1 MSARGRLLA
10 MVLAAGAFGA
20 CGTASSGGGYTPP
33 PLLDGGSTVDGAAGD
48 SAVPPGDAGDAGDAG
63 AGEDVSVSNA
73 PCFTTFRFV
82 PPPGTTAQTVQVT
95 GEWNGFANPGTPMTG
110 PDASG
115 AFTAQVQLTPGLV
128 AYKLIV
134 DGQWELDPAEHWQK
148 YVGGVANSAV
158 RVADC
163 HVPTLSLATNAVA
176 RPAAGQ
182 GHYTATVAFHAGQ
195 GAPSVDA
202 ASVEAT
208 IRKDGQTQPLTGVTL
223 DATHATIAIDA
234 PGLADGKYTVF
245 VDAKDRAGQ
254 SAPTLRLVF
263 WVEAEAYDWR
273 DSLIYMAMTDRFKD
287 AVTSN
292 DPAPMANVDPRE
304 DYHGGDFEGVRQ
316 KIADGTFDKLGVRVL
331 WLSPFNTNPP
341 DAWPA
346 SDGVHLVTGFHGYWP
361 IKAREVDARFGGD
374 AELHALVT
382 EAHAHGIRVIQDLV
396 IQHVH
401 QEHEY
406 LKAHPDW
413 FNTTG
418 CICGTNNCDWTVH
431 RLDCLFTSYL
441 PNVDWTNTAGSEQFA
456 SDAIWWLDTFDLDG
470 FRMDAV
476 KQVPD
481 IAVINLVSAVRGE
494 FEASG
499 TKVFMT
505 GETAMGW
512 SGDSLS
518 ANAGQ
523 YGLISQYIQ
532 PDGLDGQFDFVLYYA
547 VPLNVFASSSKGM
560 IHADYWTQASGWE
573 YPQGAIM
580 SPYVG
585 SQDTAR
591 FITIASYQGQDAA
604 HDPSIPYNQ
613 WTNVAGPPPE
623 STTYG
628 KHRLAL
634 AWMLGVP
641 GAPMVYYGDEYGE
654 YGGVDPNNRVNW
666 RGDSTTLSADEQA
679 TLAFV
684 RKLGTARRDLV
695 AMRRGGYVPVY
706 NTSQDVLVFARQ
718 DAAGN
723 VALVAISRLTTP
735 TTVTTA
741 LPPSL
746 GIADGTTLHDH
757 MGGPDVPVSAGAITV
772 TIGAQSAAI
781 LAP

>member
-1 MSARGRLLA
+1 VPPA
-10 MVLAAGAFGA
+10 
-20 CGTASSGGGYTPP
+20 GTAPH
-33 PLLDGGSTVDGAAGD
+33 
-48 SAVPPGDAGDAGDAG
+48 
-63 AGEDVSVSNA
+63 
-73 PCFTTFRFV
+73 
-82 PPPGTTAQTVQVT
+82 TVQVS
-95 GEWNGFANPGTPMTG
+95 GEWNAFANPGTPMNG

-115 AFTAQVQLTPGLV
+115 AFTAQVQLAPGLV

-134 DGQWELDPAEHWQK
+134 DGTWELDPAEHWQK

-158 RVADC
+158 RVGNC
-163 HVPTLSLATNAVA
+163 HAPSLTVASNAVA
-176 RPAAGQ
+176 RPGAGQ
-182 GHYTATVAFHAGQ
+182 GHYTASVVFHPGE
-195 GAPSVDA
+195 GAPAVDPA
-202 ASVEAT
+202 TAKAT
-208 IRKDGQTQPLTGVTL
+208 IRKDGASQPLSGATL
-223 DATHATIAIDA
+223 DAAHSTIAVDA
-234 PGLADGKYTVF
+234 QGLADGKYTVL
-245 VDAKDRAGQ
+245 VDAKDLAGQ
-254 SAPTLRLVF
+254 AAPTLRLVF
-263 WVEAEAYDWR
+263 WVEAEAFDWR
-273 DSLIYMAMTDRFKD
+273 DSLLYMAMTDRFQD
-287 AVTSN
+287 GVASN
-292 DPAPMANVDPRE
+292 NPAPIANVDPRE

-316 KIADGTFDKLGVRVL
+316 RVADGTFDQLGVRVL

-361 IKAREVDARFGGD
+361 VKAREVDPRFGGD

-382 EAHAHGIRVIQDLV
+382 EAHKHGIRVIQDLV

-441 PNVDWTNTAGSEQFA
+441 PNVDWTSVAGAEQFA
-456 SDAIWWLDTFDLDG
+456 ADAEWWLDTFDLDG

-481 IAVINLVSAVRGE
+481 IAVINLVSTVRGD

-512 SGDSLS
+512 SGDSLA

-547 VPLNVFASSSKGM
+547 VPLNVFASASRGM

-573 YPQGAIM
+573 YPAGAIM

-613 WTNVAGPPPE
+613 WTNIAGAPPDA
-623 STTYG
+623 TTYG

-634 AWMLGVP
+634 AWMLGIP
-641 GAPMVYYGDEYGE
+641 GAPMIYYGDEYGE
-654 YGGVDPNNRVNW
+654 YGGVDPNNRVSW
-666 RGDSTTLSADEQA
+666 RGGSATLSADEQA

-684 RKLGTARRDLV
+684 RKLGVARRDLV

-718 DAAGN
+718 DGAGHA
-723 VALVAISRLTTP
+723 ALVAISRLTTP

-746 GIADGTTLHDH
+746 GLAAGTTLHDH
-757 MGGPDVPVSAGAITV
+757 MGGPDVPVSGGAITV
-772 TIGAQSAAI
+772 TLGAQSAAI

>member
-1 MSARGRLLA
+1 MTARGALVALTA
-10 MVLAAGAFGA
+10 IACAFAA
-20 CGTASSGGGYTPP
+20 CGSPSSGGYTPP
-33 PLLDGGSTVDGAAGD
+33 PLVDAGASYEGG
-48 SAVPPGDAGDAGDAG
+48 AGDAAAPTVDAG
-63 AGEDVSVSNA
+63 GYEDVSVSNA

-82 PPPGTTAQTVQVT
+82 SPTGTTAKSVQVS
-95 GEWNGFANPGTPMTG
+95 GEWNGFGNPGTPMTG

-115 AFTAQVQLTPGLV
+115 AFTAQVQLQPGLV

-134 DGQWELDPAEHWQK
+134 DGQWQLDPAAHWQK

-158 RVADC
+158 RVTDC
-163 HVPTLSLATNAVA
+163 HLPTLSLSSNSVS

-182 GHYTATVAFHAGQ
+182 GHYIASVVFQPGQ
-195 GAPSVDA
+195 GAPSVDPS
-202 ASVEAT
+202 SVKAT
-208 IRKDGQTQPLTGVTL
+208 LRKDGQTQPLAGAKL
-223 DATHATIAIDA
+223 DAAHSTIALDV
-234 PGLADGKYTVF
+234 PGLADGKYSVF

-254 SAPTLRLVF
+254 AAATLRLVF
-263 WVEAEAYDWR
+263 WVEAETYDWR
-273 DSLIYMAMTDRFKD
+273 DSLVYMAMTDRFKD

-316 KIADGTFDKLGVRVL
+316 KIADGTFDQLGVRVL

-361 IKAREVDARFGGD
+361 IKARQVDPRFGGD
-374 AELHALVT
+374 QELHALVT

-406 LKAHPDW
+406 LQSHPDW

-431 RLDCLFTSYL
+431 RLDCLFTTYL
-441 PNVDWTNTAGSEQFA
+441 PNVQWTSTGASEQFSA
-456 SDAIWWLDTFDLDG
+456 DAIYWLDAFDLDG

-512 SGDSLS
+512 SGDSLA
-518 ANAGQ
+518 ANASQ
-523 YGLISQYIQ
+523 YQLISQYIQ

-547 VPLNVFASSSKGM
+547 VPLNVFANFSKGM

-613 WTNVAGPPPE
+613 WTNIAGAPPD

-628 KHRLAL
+628 KHRLAMSWL
-634 AWMLGVP
+634 LGVP
-641 GAPMVYYGDEYGE
+641 GAPMIYYGDEYGE

-666 RGDSTTLSADEQA
+666 RGDSGALSPDEQT

-684 RKLGTARRDLV
+684 QKVGTARRDLV
-695 AMRRGGYVPVY
+695 AMRRGAYVPVY
-706 NTSQDVLVFARQ
+706 DGSQDVLVFARQ
-718 DAAGN
+718 DGAGH
-723 VALVAISRLTTP
+723 VALEAISRLTTA

-757 MGGPDVPVSAGAITV
+757 LGGPDVQVSGG
-772 TIGAQSAAI
+772 TIAVPLGAQSAAI